1 MNSSVTHDEIVHL
14 FGEISDHTIV
24 EILEVNPSYKELEE
38 VAMHL
43 ANASDVMGELRRP
56 LEGRAARVFD
66 VLIRAEEDQSDEGRG
81 R

>member
-1 MNSSVTHDEIVHL
+1 MNSSVTHDEIIHL

-24 EILEVNPSYKELEE
+24 EILEVNPSYRELEE

-43 ANASDVMGELRRP
+43 ARASDVMGELRRP
-56 LEGRAARVFD
+56 LEGRAALVFD
-66 VLIRAEEDQSDEGRG
+66 ILIKAGEDDERRG